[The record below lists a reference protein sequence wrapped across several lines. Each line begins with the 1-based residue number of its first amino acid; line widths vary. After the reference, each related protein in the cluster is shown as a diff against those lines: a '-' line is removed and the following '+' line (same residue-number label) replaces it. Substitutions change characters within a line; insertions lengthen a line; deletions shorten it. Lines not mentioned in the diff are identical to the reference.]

1 MPVGPYDQDSFYQ
14 NTALHTP
21 DRTLGNESSSSLL
34 KSVKAQ
40 EDQFKRITRELETE
54 RRNHKQYKASPGS
67 MTSFNTT
74 EDSLPWQSPHYLGN
88 SRLDD
93 DSFVSPKMNS
103 HLLDSC
109 ITDNMDFDNYAHE
122 SSYGGH
128 DPGMYSSDPY
138 GQNYSPNL
146 PNGGQYFM
154 DERSPRGSRVSL
166 HSGGSNRNLSRMDN
180 KPVGQGSMGS
190 LHRQELPHDNYASYS
205 SLSRQQYDDGPQGS
219 PHQPGT
225 PTRFN
230 GYQDPPYGSGGR
242 YSVASNDSL
251 QRDDPYSAYDPRDTL
266 PQGREG
272 YDHSPPYSSNSRLNQ
287 DPRYSEF
294 PGDDRYG
301 NPHVSDPYGDPHG
314 HDGYGDPH
322 NDSRVSDSFYRDSP
336 DRNDMYP
343 RNGPHHDNYAD
354 YPPEESAHFR
364 DPSYNDDRY
373 KGYPD
378 DSGNYRESP
387 VPRGPENYR
396 ESPLPRDP
404 GNNRESPLPRD
415 PGNYRESPL
424 PRDPG
429 NYRESPLPRDPGNY
443 RESPLPR
450 EQGYGG
456 PPEDRFHNMSLNDPQ
471 GNYHPDDSYPGNPQ
485 NQGFDPRPPED
496 RYGDEQPTFGDYDD
510 QPYRKHEGLPPVH
523 SDPFADDPFQ
533 QQMMMQRSH
542 TPTSPQDQYDSNP
555 DLRFIPQDD
564 FDPYDGRHSD
574 YAPMMAQN
582 MEPHLEF
589 DQSNLSGYNDHPP
602 AQYDDRFS
610 NDGRGTP
617 QRGMYDEDIRRSEA
631 ALVNAPPRD
640 HFSDGRQTPSVHGEG
655 NSWRPPDLQEVIDY
669 LSHPNTQVKANAA
682 AYLQHLCY
690 TDQDVKVKT
699 RGLDGIPPLVELLHS
714 DYPEVQKNACGALKN
729 LSYGRGPAGT
739 DNKKAIANAG
749 GITQLI
755 RVLRR
760 AREEEIKELVTGIL
774 WNLSSCEEL
783 KPNIIAEG
791 LPDIVSHVIV
801 PYSGWTQ
808 RKMISY
814 EPWTTVYK
822 NATGIIRNLSSAN
835 KDNEQRGYDTRN
847 KLRESTNLVKCLIF
861 TLKIS
866 KDNKDRENK
875 IVENCMCALRNLSF
889 RIQEVTE
896 QDFYKKRTVTL
907 KQRQHPDK
915 ETTGCF
921 GGGQKKKGTPA
932 KKGKPD
938 LNQNAEIQLPP
949 GAQEFQ
955 GLWQNETVTLY
966 LDILK
971 ESSNPVT
978 VEAAVG
984 AIQNLTACYW
994 KFADDA
1000 RALIRREKGLPS
1012 LVDLLGQDRDDIV
1025 CHSALALRNLA
1036 IDENNKAL
1044 IGKYALKPII
1054 NTLPLDKQKE
1064 NVPDKTIC
1072 AAVALLQELLK
1083 NSGDFAQIFVR
1094 ESGIPRLKFVKF
1106 APGKFLKRTKE
1117 HTQRL
1122 LETLWE
1128 FKSLHSEFVS
1138 SGLTEQDVKAPI
1150 AASRPPDSGASVN
1163 TPYSTMSRGM
1173 ESHGYDDNTL
1183 SSGRHMN
1190 KAYQP
1195 ANGGYHSMVQ
1205 GHSNPA
1211 MNVEEHY
1218 AYDDRRRDEEI
1229 PMRDMGY
1236 APVEDERRGRKTP
1249 VGGVPLFPG
1258 LQPQQQAQPQSMS
1271 HGGEPL
1277 YAQVNKNKRR
1287 EDLGSNYHVN
1297 LGDPGSPAGGA
1308 DSWV

>member
-1 MPVGPYDQDSFYQ
+1 MPAGPLDQDSFYQ
-14 NTALHTP
+14 NTPIHTP
-21 DRTLGNESSSSLL
+21 DRILGNESSSSLL
-34 KSVKAQ
+34 KSIKAQ
-40 EDQFKRITRELETE
+40 EAQFKRITQELKTE
-54 RRNHKQYKASPGS
+54 QGNHRQYIAGTGS

-74 EDSLPWQSPHYLGN
+74 EDSLPWQSPRYLTN
-88 SRLDD
+88 SRIED

-109 ITDNMDFDNYAHE
+109 MRELEDRGTFGADNMDFDNFAHE
-122 SSYGGH
+122 NSYGGH

-138 GQNYSPNL
+138 GHSYSPHL
-146 PNGGQYFM
+146 PNGGQYYQ
-154 DERSPRGSRVSL
+154 DERSPHGSRVSL
-166 HSGGSNRNLSRMDN
+166 QSGDGHRNLSRMDN
-180 KPVGQGSMGS
+180 KHVGPGSMGS
-190 LHRQELPHDNYASYS
+190 LHRQEPPQDNYASYS
-205 SLSRQQYDDGPQGS
+205 SLTRPPYEEDPQGS
-219 PHQPGT
+219 PRGPTT
-225 PTRFN
+225 PIRFN
-230 GYQDPPYGSGGR
+230 GYQDPPYSSGGR

-251 QRDDPYSAYDPRDTL
+251 RRADPYSIYDPRDG
-266 PQGREG
+266 PPRSRGS
-272 YDHSPPYSSNSRLNQ
+272 YDQSPPYGSNQHISQ
-287 DPRYSEF
+287 DPRYADHPANDHYGDL
-294 PGDDRYG
+294 PGNDRYG
-301 NPHVSDPYGDPHG
+301 DLPGNDRYGDLPGNDRYGDLPSNDHYGDQPGHDPYGDHPSN
-314 HDGYGDPH
+314 DRFSDPH

-336 DRNDMYP
+336 DRNDLYP
-343 RNGPHHDNYAD
+343 RNGPHHDNYQD
-354 YPPEESAHFR
+354 FPPEEGRLH
-364 DPSYNDDRY
+364 DPSYIDDRY

-378 DSGNYRESP
+378 E
-387 VPRGPENYR
+387 
-396 ESPLPRDP
+396 
-404 GNNRESPLPRD
+404 
-415 PGNYRESPL
+415 PGNYRESPD
-424 PRDPG
+424 PR
-429 NYRESPLPRDPGNY
+429 S
-443 RESPLPR
+443 
-450 EQGYGG
+450 QGYRDEG
-456 PPEDRFHNMSLNDPQ
+456 PPEDKFHSMSLNDPP
-471 GNYHPDDSYPGNPQ
+471 GNYPPNHSYLDIPQ
-485 NQGFDPRPPED
+485 NQSFDQRGPMDRYGEGGHGPGDRYGDVDHGPEDRYGDVDRGPGDRYGDGNPGLGD

-533 QQMMMQRSH
+533 QQQMQRSR
-542 TPTSPQDQYDSNP
+542 TPTSVHDQY
-555 DLRFIPQDD
+555 
-564 FDPYDGRHSD
+564 GGH
-574 YAPMMAQN
+574 
-582 MEPHLEF
+582 
-589 DQSNLSGYNDHPP
+589 NDHPP
-602 AQYDDRFS
+602 MRYDDRYS

-617 QRGMYDEDIRRSEA
+617 QRGMYDDNICRSENV
-631 ALVNAPPRD
+631 LVNAPSRD
-640 HFSDGRQTPSVHGEG
+640 HFSDGRHTPSVQGDG

-669 LSHPNTQVKANAA
+669 LSHPNKQVKANAA

-690 TDQDVKVKT
+690 TDQDIKVKT

-749 GITQLI
+749 GITELI
-755 RVLRR
+755 RLIRKEC
-760 AREEEIKELVTGIL
+760 EEEIKELVTGIL

-791 LPDIVSHVIV
+791 LPDIVNHVII
-801 PYSGWTQ
+801 PYSGHDR

-835 KDNEQRGYDTRN
+835 KDDEQRGYDTRN
-847 KLRESTNLVKCLIF
+847 KLRESSRLVTCLIY

-866 KDNKDRENK
+866 KDNRDRENK

-896 QDFYKKRTVTL
+896 QDFYRKRTETL
-907 KQRQHPDK
+907 KRRQQPDK

-921 GGGQKKKGTPA
+921 GGGGNKKKGAAA

-938 LNQNAEIQLPP
+938 LNQNAERHLPP

-955 GLWQNETVTLY
+955 GLWQQETVTLY

-1000 RALIRREKGLPS
+1000 RALVRIEKGLPS
-1012 LVDLLGQDRDDIV
+1012 LVDLLGQDRDDLV
-1025 CHSALALRNLA
+1025 CHAALALRNLA
-1036 IDENNKAL
+1036 IDERNKEL

-1054 NTLPLDKQKE
+1054 NTLPQEKQKE

-1072 AAVALLQELLK
+1072 AAVALLHELLK
-1083 NSGDFAQIFVR
+1083 NSVDFAQMFVK
-1094 ESGIPRLKFVKF
+1094 EKGIPRLKFVKF
-1106 APGKFLKRTKE
+1106 APGKFLKKTKD

-1122 LETLWE
+1122 LENLWE
-1128 FKSLHSEFVS
+1128 FKSLHGELTVN
-1138 SGLTEQDVKAPI
+1138 GLTEQDVKTPPT
-1150 AASRPPDSGASVN
+1150 ASRPPDKGATPYN

-1183 SSGRHMN
+1183 SPGRPMN
-1190 KAYQP
+1190 KPYQP
-1195 ANGGYHSMVQ
+1195 SNGGYHSMVQ

-1211 MNVEEHY
+1211 MNVEEPY
-1218 AYDDRRRDEEI
+1218 PYDDRMRGDDI
-1229 PMRDMGY
+1229 PMRDIGY
-1236 APVEDERRGRKTP
+1236 APLDDDRRERKTP

-1258 LQPQQQAQPQSMS
+1258 LQPQQQAQPQPMAP
-1271 HGGEPL
+1271 GGEPL

-1287 EDLGSNYHVN
+1287 DDLGHGYQVN
-1297 LGDPGSPAGGA
+1297 LGEPGSPPGGA

>member
-1 MPVGPYDQDSFYQ
+1 MPVGPYDQDSFYL
-14 NTALHTP
+14 NTPIHTP
-21 DRTLGNESSSSLL
+21 ERTLGNESSSSLL

-40 EDQFKRITRELETE
+40 EDQFKRITRELQTE
-54 RRNHKQYKASPGS
+54 RRNHKQYKASPGI

-74 EDSLPWQSPHYLGN
+74 EDSLPWRSPHSLAN
-88 SRLDD
+88 SRIED

-109 ITDNMDFDNYAHE
+109 MRELEDRGTFGTDNMDFDNYAHE

-138 GQNYSPNL
+138 GQSYSPHL
-146 PNGGQYFM
+146 PNGGQYYQ
-154 DERSPRGSRVSL
+154 DERSPHGSRVSL

-180 KPVGQGSMGS
+180 KLMGQGSMGS
-190 LHRQELPHDNYASYS
+190 LHRVEPSQPHDNYASYS
-205 SLSRQQYDDGPQGS
+205 SLSRPQYDDGPPQGS
-219 PHQPGT
+219 PHSPGT
-225 PTRFN
+225 PTRD
-230 GYQDPPYGSGGR
+230 GPPRSRGS
-242 YSVASNDSL
+242 
-251 QRDDPYSAYDPRDTL
+251 YD
-266 PQGREG
+266 Q
-272 YDHSPPYSSNSRLNQ
+272 SPPYSSNQHLTQ
-287 DPRYSEF
+287 DPHY
-294 PGDDRYG
+294 PGYPTDDRYG
-301 NPHVSDPYGDPHG
+301 DPQGHDPYGDHMG
-314 HDGYGDPH
+314 NDRHGDPH
-322 NDSRVSDSFYRDSP
+322 NDSHVSDSFYRDSP
-336 DRNDMYP
+336 DRNNMYP

-354 YPPEESAHFR
+354 YPPEDIH
-364 DPSYNDDRY
+364 DPSYTDDRY
-373 KGYPD
+373 RGHPD
-378 DSGNYRESP
+378 DSG
-387 VPRGPENYR
+387 NYR

-404 GNNRESPLPRD
+404 GSYRESPLPRD
-415 PGNYRESPL
+415 HGNYRESPLPRDNGNYRESPL

-443 RESPLPR
+443 QESPLPR
-450 EQGYGG
+450 EQGYGD
-456 PPEDRFHNMSLNDPQ
+456 PPEDRFHNMSLIDPQ
-471 GNYHPDDSYPGNPQ
+471 GNYPPDDSYPGNPQ
-485 NQGFDPRPPED
+485 NPGYDQRGPDD
-496 RYGDEQPTFGDYDD
+496 RYGDEPQTFGDYDD

-533 QQMMMQRSH
+533 QQQMMMQRSR
-542 TPTSPQDQYDSNP
+542 TPTSLHDQYDSNP
-555 DLRFIPQDD
+555 DLRYMPQDD
-564 FDPYDGRHSD
+564 FDPYDGRHGD
-574 YAPMMAQN
+574 YAPMMAPN
-582 MEPHLEF
+582 MESHPEF
-589 DQSNLSGYNDHPP
+589 DQSNMSGYNDHPP
-602 AQYDDRFS
+602 GQYDDRYS

-617 QRGMYDEDIRRSEA
+617 QRGPYDEDIPRSVA
-631 ALVNAPPRD
+631 ALVNNPPRD
-640 HFSDGRQTPSVHGEG
+640 QYSDGRQTPSVHGEG

-669 LSHPNTQVKANAA
+669 LSHPNNQVKANAA
-682 AYLQHLCY
+682 AYLQHLCF
-690 TDQDVKVKT
+690 TDQDIKVKT

-755 RVLRR
+755 RVLRK

-774 WNLSSCEEL
+774 WNLSSCEDL
-783 KPNIIAEG
+783 KPSIIAEG
-791 LPDIVSHVIV
+791 LPDIVSQVIV
-801 PYSGWTQ
+801 PYSNWNQ
-808 RKMISY
+808 RKMMTY

-835 KDNEQRGYDTRN
+835 KDNEQKGYDTRN
-847 KLRESTNLVKCLIF
+847 KLRESTHLVKCLIY

-866 KDNKDRENK
+866 RENNDRENK

-921 GGGQKKKGTPA
+921 GGGQKKKGTTA

-949 GAQEFQ
+949 GAQEFM

-1000 RALIRREKGLPS
+1000 RALIRREKALPS

-1036 IDENNKAL
+1036 IDDNNKAL

-1054 NTLPLDKQKE
+1054 NTLPLEKQKE

-1072 AAVALLQELLK
+1072 AAVALLQEVLK
-1083 NSGDFAQIFVR
+1083 NSMDFAQIFVK
-1094 ESGIPRLKFVKF
+1094 ENGIPRLKFVKF
-1106 APGKFLKRTKE
+1106 AQGKFLKKTKD

-1128 FKSLHSEFVS
+1128 FKSLHQEIVI
-1138 SGLTEQDVKAPI
+1138 SGLSEQDVKAPP
-1150 AASRPPDSGASVN
+1150 AASRPPDTGLATATN

-1173 ESHGYDDNTL
+1173 ESHGYDDATL
-1183 SSGRHMN
+1183 SPGRPMN
-1190 KAYQP
+1190 KPYHAS
-1195 ANGGYHSMVQ
+1195 NGGYHGMVQ

-1211 MNVEEHY
+1211 MNVEEPY
-1218 AYDDRRRDEEI
+1218 SYDDRRRGEEV

-1236 APVEDERRGRKTP
+1236 APLEDDRRERKTP

-1287 EDLGSNYHVN
+1287 DDLGPGYQVN
-1297 LGDPGSPAGGA
+1297 LSDPASPPGGA